1 MKVSPASGVCL
12 EWVCPDGV
20 LGRAYSMLSS
30 WFHEGGYH
38 YRRERELLRNYPK
51 LPVPLVHLQE
61 SDLKYELE
69 TRISDCG
76 VRESMHR
83 MCRSISSEET
93 SKTQTQEPMETTPSK
108 YNSIELILAREAG
121 LGMKSKDPFGVIPD
135 LLKCVR
141 QMDFFSTKMYFM
153 SI

>member
-1 MKVSPASGVCL
+1 M
-12 EWVCPDGV
+12 

-51 LPVPLVHLQE
+51 LPVPLVPLQE
-61 SDLKYELE
+61 NDLKYELE
-69 TRISDCG
+69 NRISDGG

-93 SKTQTQEPMETTPSK
+93 PKTQTQESLETTPSK

-121 LGMKSKDPFGVIPD
+121 LGTKSKVKF
-135 LLKCVR
+135 
-141 QMDFFSTKMYFM
+141 
-153 SI
+153 